1 MDLGITDRV
10 ALVCGSTSG
19 LGLAIATKLASE
31 GCHVALNGRDITRLE
46 RARRSL
52 GTATAVSV
60 TGFAADVS
68 DAAQA
73 LQLVERVQ
81 RHFGALDILI
91 CNAGG
96 PPSTVFDETSAE
108 QWSLALDLNLLSS
121 IHLCRAAV
129 PLMRERKWGRII
141 CITSVAAKEPLPGLM
156 LSTTARAGVLG
167 FTKALADE
175 LAPHGI
181 TVNSVCPGYMNTER
195 VQDLVDELARREHRQ
210 PDEIL
215 AGMVT
220 RIPMRRMGD
229 PEELAATVAFMASV
243 PAGYLTGVALQV
255 DGGYVRSI
263 L

>member
-1 MDLGITDRV
+1 MDLRISGRV

-19 LGLAIATKLASE
+19 LGLAIATELARE
-31 GCHVALNGRDITRLE
+31 GCRVAVNGRDVTRLKHA
-46 RARRSL
+46 RA
-52 GTATAVSV
+52 TVAAVSADV
-60 TGFAADVS
+60 NGFAADIS
-68 DAAQA
+68 EPAQA
-73 LQLVERVQ
+73 VELVRRVQ
-81 RHFGALDILI
+81 HHFGALDILV

-96 PPSTVFDETSAE
+96 PPSGGFNNTSAE
-108 QWSLALDLNLLSS
+108 QWSKALDLSLLSS

-129 PLMRERKWGRII
+129 PLMQERGWGRIV
-141 CITSVAAKEPLPGLM
+141 CLTSVAAKEPLPGLM

-167 FTKALADE
+167 FAKALADE

-195 VQDLVDELARREHRQ
+195 VQELVDETARRERRQ
-210 PDEIL
+210 PDEIR
-215 AGMVT
+215 AGMVA
-220 RIPMRRMGD
+220 RIPMQRMGD
-229 PEELAATVAFMASV
+229 PQELAATVAFIASM